1 MIYIVKCISKF
12 SKMENLLFEKLA
24 GMMDRKGDQ
33 IRVIDLLEKGGGEIK
48 RIECIVSESFG
59 ISFSF
64 KRNRWGR
71 ESFSRVLVIYT
82 PGWYV

>member
-12 SKMENLLFEKLA
+12 SKTENLLFEKLA

-33 IRVIDLLEKGGGEIK
+33 IRVIDLLEKGGEIK